1 MKDKTP
7 ETDEFETLR
16 DAMNTS
22 VHSDYFE
29 ALALCRKLEV
39 ERDEARKLAAENDDH
54 ADRWFM
60 NCARYKR
67 ERDEA
72 RRVAKQYAD
81 AYGGAFDLPWEERL

>member
-39 ERDEARKLAAENDDH
+39 ERDEARQIAE
-54 ADRWFM
+54 
-60 NCARYKR
+60 
-67 ERDEA
+67 
-72 RRVAKQYAD
+72 
-81 AYGGAFDLPWEERL
+81 AYQDFFV

>member
-29 ALALCRKLEV
+29 ALALCRKLEE
-39 ERDEARKLAAENDDH
+39 ERDEARQIAE
-54 ADRWFM
+54 
-60 NCARYKR
+60 
-67 ERDEA
+67 
-72 RRVAKQYAD
+72 
-81 AYGGAFDLPWEERL
+81 AYQDFFV

>member
-29 ALALCRKLEV
+29 ALALCRKLEE
-39 ERDEARKLAAENDDH
+39 ERVEARKEAKE
-54 ADRWFM
+54 
-60 NCARYKR
+60 Y
-67 ERDEA
+67 RDLYC
-72 RRVAKQYAD
+72 VVVTDKD
-81 AYGGAFDLPWEERL
+81 LLPWEKTL

>member
-29 ALALCRKLEV
+29 ALALCRKLEE
-39 ERDEARKLAAENDDH
+39 ERDEARQIAE
-54 ADRWFM
+54 
-60 NCARYKR
+60 
-67 ERDEA
+67 
-72 RRVAKQYAD
+72 
-81 AYGGAFDLPWEERL
+81 AYQDFDGSWLPWRKAL

>member
-39 ERDEARKLAAENDDH
+39 ERDEAREEAKKWRDNWRNDYSMSMIGSSK
-54 ADRWFM
+54 FT
-60 NCARYKR
+60 
-67 ERDEA
+67 
-72 RRVAKQYAD
+72 
-81 AYGGAFDLPWEERL
+81 WEKTP